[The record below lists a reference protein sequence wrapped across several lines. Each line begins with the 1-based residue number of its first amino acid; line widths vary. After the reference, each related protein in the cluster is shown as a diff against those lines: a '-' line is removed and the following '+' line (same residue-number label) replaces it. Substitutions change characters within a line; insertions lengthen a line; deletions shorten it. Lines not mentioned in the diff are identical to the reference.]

1 MSCTRGAG
9 QSVVKAHD
17 VGQEEC
23 RMSTL
28 TVDLFSS
35 LDGFG
40 GAEGW
45 PGYYGKEG
53 PELMA
58 WLGDKL
64 AEDQVIVMGANTYRT
79 MSQIVA
85 EQDDPNFARMAEI
98 PKVVFS
104 RTLKPPLTWE
114 NTQLVAEDA
123 LTAIPRMKHEGSAPM
138 RTLGS
143 MTLNKS
149 LLAEGLVDYLQVIVF
164 PVVTAQSGLEPLFSN
179 GPDLDLELVE
189 SRTFDG
195 RTQLL
200 RYVPSLH

>member
-1 MSCTRGAG
+1 
-9 QSVVKAHD
+9 
-17 VGQEEC
+17 
-23 RMSTL
+23 MSTL

-58 WLGDKL
+58 WLGDQL
-64 AEDQVIVMGANTYRT
+64 AEDQIIVMGANTYRT

-85 EQDDPNFARMAEI
+85 EQNDPNFARMAEI

-104 RTLKPPLTWE
+104 STLKPPLTWE
-114 NTQLVAEDA
+114 NTQMVAEDA

-143 MTLNKS
+143 ITLNKS
-149 LLAEGLVDYLQVIVF
+149 LLAEGLVDYLQVTVF
-164 PVVTAQSGLEPLFSN
+164 PVVTAQSGLEPLFAN

>member
-1 MSCTRGAG
+1 
-9 QSVVKAHD
+9 
-17 VGQEEC
+17 
-23 RMSTL
+23 MSTL

-40 GAEGW
+40 AGEGW

-58 WLGDKL
+58 WLKEEL
-64 AEDQVIVMGANTYRT
+64 ATDQTFVMGANTYRM
-79 MSQIVA
+79 MSQNVA
-85 EQDDPNFARMAEI
+85 ENDDPTFARMAEI

-104 RTLKPPLTWE
+104 STLEPPFTWA
-114 NTQLVAEDA
+114 NTQLIAEDA
-123 LTAIPRMKHEGSAPM
+123 LTTIRRMKHEDAVPM

-143 MTLNKS
+143 ISLTKS
-149 LLAEGLVDYLQVIVF
+149 LLAEGLVDYLQVTVF
-164 PVVTAQSGLEPLFSN
+164 PVVTPQSGLEPLFAN

-195 RTQLL
+195 RTQVLK
-200 RYVPSLH
+200 YVLSLH

>member
-1 MSCTRGAG
+1 
-9 QSVVKAHD
+9 
-17 VGQEEC
+17 
-23 RMSTL
+23 MSTL

-58 WLGDKL
+58 WLKEKL

-85 EQDDPNFARMAEI
+85 ETDDANFARMAEI
-98 PKVVFS
+98 RKVVFS
-104 RTLKPPLTWE
+104 STLEPPLTWD
-114 NTQLVAEDA
+114 NTELVTEDA
-123 LTAIPRMKHEGSAPM
+123 LTAIPRMKREVSVPM

-143 MTLNKS
+143 ITLNKS
-149 LLAEGLVDYLQVIVF
+149 LLGEGLVDFLQVTVF
-164 PVVTAQSGLEPLFSN
+164 PVVTAQSGLEPLFAD

-200 RYVPSLH
+200 KYVPSLH

>member
-1 MSCTRGAG
+1 MR
-9 QSVVKAHD
+9 
-17 VGQEEC
+17 
-23 RMSTL
+23 TL

-53 PELMA
+53 PDLMA
-58 WLGDKL
+58 WLEEKL
-64 AEDQVIVMGANTYRT
+64 AEEHIIVMGANTYRT
-79 MSQIVA
+79 MSQIVT
-85 EQDDPNFARMAEI
+85 EHDDPTFARMAEI

-104 RTLKPPLTWE
+104 STLEPPLNWD
-114 NTQLVAEDA
+114 NTELVTEDA
-123 LTAIPRMKHEGSAPM
+123 LTAIPRMKSEGSTPM
-138 RTLGS
+138 RTMGS
-143 MTLNKS
+143 IALNKS
-149 LLAEGLVDYLQVIVF
+149 LLRQGLVDYLQVTVF
-164 PVVTAQSGLEPLFSN
+164 PVVTAQSGLEPLFAD

-200 RYVPSLH
+200 KYVPSLH

>member
-1 MSCTRGAG
+1 
-9 QSVVKAHD
+9 
-17 VGQEEC
+17 
-23 RMSTL
+23 MSTL

-40 GAEGW
+40 AAEGW

-53 PELMA
+53 PEFMA
-58 WLGDKL
+58 WLEEEL
-64 AEDQVIVMGANTYRT
+64 AKDQVIVMGANTYRF

-85 EQDDPNFARMAEI
+85 ENDDPNFARMAEI

-104 RTLKPPLTWE
+104 STLKPPFTWE
-114 NTQLVAEDA
+114 NTQLITEDA
-123 LTAIPRMKHEGSAPM
+123 LTAIPRMKREGSAPM

-143 MTLNKS
+143 ITLNKS
-149 LLAEGLVDYLQVIVF
+149 LLAEGLVDYLQVTVF
-164 PVVTAQSGLEPLFSN
+164 PVVTPQSGLEPLFAD
-179 GPDLDLELVE
+179 GPDLDLELVA

-200 RYVPSLH
+200 RYAPTLH

>member
-1 MSCTRGAG
+1 
-9 QSVVKAHD
+9 
-17 VGQEEC
+17 
-23 RMSTL
+23 MSTL

-58 WLGDKL
+58 WLEEKL
-64 AEDQVIVMGANTYRT
+64 AEDHVIVMGANTYRT

-85 EQDDPNFARMAEI
+85 EQDDPTFARMAEI

-104 RTLKPPLTWE
+104 RTLEPPLTWDGTE
-114 NTQLVAEDA
+114 LVTEDA
-123 LTAIPRMKHEGSAPM
+123 LTAIPRMKREGSAPL
-138 RTLGS
+138 RTMGS
-143 MTLNKS
+143 ITLTKS
-149 LLAEGLVDYLQVIVF
+149 LLREGLVDYLQVTVF
-164 PVVTAQSGLEPLFSN
+164 PVVTAQSGLEPLFAG

-200 RYVPSLH
+200 KYVPSLH

>member
-1 MSCTRGAG
+1 
-9 QSVVKAHD
+9 
-17 VGQEEC
+17 
-23 RMSTL
+23 MSTL

-58 WLGDKL
+58 WLEEKL
-64 AEDQVIVMGANTYRT
+64 AEDHVIVMGANTYRM

-85 EQDDPNFARMAEI
+85 EQEDPTFARMAEI

-104 RTLKPPLTWE
+104 SSFRGPLTWH
-114 NTQLVAEDA
+114 NTEVVTEDA
-123 LTAIPRMKHEGSAPM
+123 LTAIPRMKRQGSVPM
-138 RTLGS
+138 RTMGS
-143 MTLNKS
+143 ITLTTS
-149 LLAEGLVDYLQVIVF
+149 LLAHGLVDYLRVTIF
-164 PVVTAQSGLEPLFSN
+164 PVVTARSGSEPLFAD
-179 GPDLDLELVE
+179 GPDLDLDLVE
-189 SRTFDG
+189 SRTLDG
-195 RTQLL
+195 RTQVL